1 MAIGLT
7 CPLNQLVPQSS
18 KMMQTMIQ
26 GRSDIHTCPL
36 LGAGPARFGCADRV
50 SAESSRVRKAGDV
63 HSSLGCHTFRKSIR
77 QAMEISDAP
86 ISTIH
91 GLIKFEIR
99 NCGIANEAP
108 VTRIA
113 GQT

>member
-1 MAIGLT
+1 MGLT

-26 GRSDIHTCPL
+26 CSSDIHTCTR
-36 LGAGPARFGCADRV
+36 LGEAPVSFGCVDRV
-50 SAESSRVRKAGDV
+50 SAESSGMRKAGDV
-63 HSSLGCHTFRKSIR
+63 HSSLGCHTFRNSIR
-77 QAMEISDAP
+77 QAMEISEAP

-91 GLIKFEIR
+91 GLMKFEIR
-99 NCGIANEAP
+99 NCGIAKDTP
-108 VTRIA
+108 VTRMA

>member
-7 CPLNQLVPQSS
+7 WPLNQLVPQSS
-18 KMMQTMIQ
+18 NTMHTMIQ
-26 GRSDIHTCPL
+26 GSSDIHTCAL
-36 LGAGPARFGCADRV
+36 LGGGPARFGCADRV

-86 ISTIH
+86 MSTIQ
-91 GLIKFEIR
+91 GLMKFEIR
-99 NCGIANEAP
+99 Y
-108 VTRIA
+108 
-113 GQT
+113 